1 MGADLATLVVAG
13 LSTGAIYGLI
23 ALGFNVIFKATD
35 AINFAQGEW
44 VMMGGMVAA
53 ALYAGGRM
61 PLLAACLGA
70 VALVAVVG
78 LLSDLLVM
86 RRLRAPTPLLITLVS
101 VGLAIA
107 TKSLVMLT
115 LGKNPAGLPAFSGE
129 APLRVGTLS
138 VQPQTLWIVAVTAVV
153 MVGAHLFFARTTIGK
168 AMRASAAQPEAAS
181 LVGIDPRAS
190 MLLSFGIAAA
200 VGAIAGVIVTPI
212 TLTSFDHGTMLG
224 FKGFCAAMFGGLGS
238 LPGAVAGGFLLGV
251 IEVLLQ
257 ATLPAS
263 VAPYRDAIVLSG
275 VIAVLLIRPQGLIP
289 AVRVQRS

>member
-1 MGADLATLVVAG
+1 MSAMGADFVTLVVAG

-44 VMMGGMVAA
+44 VMMGGMIAA
-53 ALYAGGRM
+53 ALFAGGAM
-61 PLLAACLGA
+61 PLFAACAGA
-70 VALVAVVG
+70 VAVVAAVG

-86 RRLRAPTPLLITLVS
+86 RRIRNPSPLLVTLVS

-129 APLRVGTLS
+129 APLRFGS
-138 VQPQTLWIVAVTAVV
+138 VSFQPQTLWIAAVTAVV
-153 MVGAHLFFARTTIGK
+153 MVGAHFFFARTVLGK

-181 LVGIDPRAS
+181 LVGIDPKAC

-238 LPGAVAGGFLLGV
+238 LPGAVVGGLALGVLESVASGAISSAFKDAVAFVVLLGV
-251 IEVLLQ
+251 LFVRPSGLLGRGTIE
-257 ATLPAS
+257 
-263 VAPYRDAIVLSG
+263 RI
-275 VIAVLLIRPQGLIP
+275 
-289 AVRVQRS
+289 

>member
-1 MGADLATLVVAG
+1 
-13 LSTGAIYGLI
+13 
-23 ALGFNVIFKATD
+23 
-35 AINFAQGEW
+35 
-44 VMMGGMVAA
+44 
-53 ALYAGGRM
+53 
-61 PLLAACLGA
+61 
-70 VALVAVVG
+70 
-78 LLSDLLVM
+78 M

-238 LPGAVAGGFLLGV
+238 LPGAVAGGLVLGVLESVASGAISSAFKDAVAFVVLLGV
-251 IEVLLQ
+251 LFVRPSGLFGRGAIE
-257 ATLPAS
+257 
-263 VAPYRDAIVLSG
+263 RI
-275 VIAVLLIRPQGLIP
+275 
-289 AVRVQRS
+289 

>member
-238 LPGAVAGGFLLGV
+238 LPGAVAGGLVLGVLESVASGAISSAFKDAVAFVVLLGV
-251 IEVLLQ
+251 LFVRPSGLFGRGAIE
-257 ATLPAS
+257 
-263 VAPYRDAIVLSG
+263 RI
-275 VIAVLLIRPQGLIP
+275 
-289 AVRVQRS
+289 